1 MKIVMINGQNHK
13 GSTYNIG
20 RLLAKNIGSDKDIVE
35 FFLPKDL
42 NHFCLGCY
50 TCIEDDTKCP
60 FYEEKN
66 RIMKEVEEADI
77 LIFTTPTYCLR
88 ASAPMKSFID
98 LTFNYWMSHRPRK
111 CMFNKKAVVISTAAG
126 SGAKKAV
133 KDVSDALFYWGI
145 PCIVEYGICIQA
157 MNWDGVSE
165 KKKQKIEKDTIRIA
179 QRLSRKKRVKAGI
192 KTKVMFSLMR
202 MMQKADL
209 GSGEADRS
217 YWEKSG
223 WLGKERPWRM
233 VKKLT

>member
-20 RLLAKNIGSDKDIVE
+20 RLLAKKIGNDKDIVE

-50 TCIEDDTKCP
+50 TCIDDDTKCP

-165 KKKQKIEKDTIRIA
+165 KKKQKIEKDTTRIA

-192 KTKVMFSLMR
+192 KTKAMFLLMR

-223 WLGKERPWRM
+223 WLGKERPWRY
-233 VKKLT
+233 

>member
-111 CMFNKKAVVISTAAG
+111 CMFNKTAVVISTAAG

-179 QRLSRKKRVKAGI
+179 QRLSRKKRVKPGI
-192 KTKVMFSLMR
+192 KTKAMFSLMR

-209 GSGEADRS
+209 GSGEADKS

-233 VKKLT
+233 K

>member
-20 RLLAKNIGSDKDIVE
+20 RLLAKNIGNDKDIVE

-66 RIMKEVEEADI
+66 RIMKEVEEADV

-179 QRLSRKKRVKAGI
+179 QRLSRKKCVKTGI
-192 KTKVMFSLMR
+192 KTKALFSLMR
-202 MMQKADL
+202 MMQKADF
-209 GSGEADRS
+209 GSGDADKS
-217 YWEKSG
+217 YWEKCG

-233 VKKLT
+233 KSL

>member
-88 ASAPMKSFID
+88 ASAPMKSFMD

-179 QRLSRKKRVKAGI
+179 QRLSRKKSVKAGI

-209 GSGEADRS
+209 GAGEADKS

-233 VKKLT
+233 E

>member
-50 TCIEDDTKCP
+50 TCIDDDTKCP

-179 QRLSRKKRVKAGI
+179 QRLSRKKCVKAGI
-192 KTKVMFSLMR
+192 KTKAIFSLMR

-209 GSGEADRS
+209 GSGEADKT

-233 VKKLT
+233 KSL

>member
-1 MKIVMINGQNHK
+1 MINGQNHK

-179 QRLSRKKRVKAGI
+179 QRLSRKKSVKAGI
-192 KTKVMFSLMR
+192 KTKAMFSLMR

-209 GSGEADRS
+209 GSGEADKS

-233 VKKLT
+233 K

>member
-20 RLLAKNIGSDKDIVE
+20 RMLAEKIGTDKDIVE
-35 FFLPKDL
+35 FLLPKDL

-50 TCIEDDTKCP
+50 TCIDDDTKCP

-88 ASAPMKSFID
+88 ASAPMKNFID

-111 CMFNKKAVVISTAAG
+111 CMFNKTAVVISTAAG

-133 KDVSDALFYWGI
+133 KDVSDALFYWGS

-179 QRLSRKKRVKAGI
+179 QRLSRKKSVKAGI
-192 KTKVMFSLMR
+192 KTKAIFSLMR
-202 MMQKADL
+202 MMQKADF
-209 GSGEADRS
+209 GSGEADKS

-233 VKKLT
+233 E

>member
-50 TCIEDDTKCP
+50 TCIDDDTKCP

-157 MNWDGVSE
+157 MNWDRVSE

-179 QRLSRKKRVKAGI
+179 QRLSRKKCVKAGI
-192 KTKVMFSLMR
+192 KTKAIFSLMR

-209 GSGEADRS
+209 GSGEADKT

-233 VKKLT
+233 K

>member
-20 RLLAKNIGSDKDIVE
+20 RMLAEKLGSDKDITE

-66 RIMKEVEEADI
+66 RIMKEIEEADV

-165 KKKQKIEKDTIRIA
+165 KKSRKIEKDITRIA
-179 QRLSRKKRVKAGI
+179 RRLLRKKHVKAGI

-202 MMQKADL
+202 MMQKADF
-209 GSGEADRS
+209 GSGEADKS

-223 WLGKERPWRM
+223 WLGKERPWKM
-233 VKKLT
+233 K

>member
-50 TCIEDDTKCP
+50 TCIDDDTKCP

-165 KKKQKIEKDTIRIA
+165 KKKQKIEKNTTRIA

-192 KTKVMFSLMR
+192 KTKAMFSLMR
-202 MMQKADL
+202 MMQKAGL
-209 GSGEADRS
+209 GAGEADKS

-233 VKKLT
+233 K

>member
-20 RLLAKNIGSDKDIVE
+20 RLLAKKIGSDKDIVE

-50 TCIEDDTKCP
+50 TCIDDDTKCP

-66 RIMKEVEEADI
+66 RIMKEVEEADV

-179 QRLSRKKRVKAGI
+179 QRLSRKKCVKAGI
-192 KTKVMFSLMR
+192 KTKAIFSLMR

-209 GSGEADRS
+209 GSGEADKT

-233 VKKLT
+233 K

>member
-20 RLLAKNIGSDKDIVE
+20 RLLARKIGSDKDIVE

-179 QRLSRKKRVKAGI
+179 QRLSRKKCVKAGI
-192 KTKVMFSLMR
+192 KTKAIFSLMR
-202 MMQKADL
+202 MMQKADF
-209 GSGEADRS
+209 GSGEADKS

-233 VKKLT
+233 K

>member
-20 RLLAKNIGSDKDIVE
+20 RMLAEKNGNAEDIVE
-35 FFLPKDL
+35 FFLPRDL
-42 NHFCLGCY
+42 DHFCLGCY
-50 TCIEDDTKCP
+50 TCIDDDTKCP

-165 KKKQKIEKDTIRIA
+165 KKKQKIEKDTTRIA

-192 KTKVMFSLMR
+192 KTKAMFSLMR

-233 VKKLT
+233 KSH

>member
-50 TCIEDDTKCP
+50 TCIDDDTKCP

-145 PCIVEYGICIQA
+145 PGIVEYGICIQA

-179 QRLSRKKRVKAGI
+179 QRLSRKKCVKAGI
-192 KTKVMFSLMR
+192 KTKAIFSLMR

-209 GSGEADRS
+209 GSGEADKT

-233 VKKLT
+233 K

>member
-20 RLLAKNIGSDKDIVE
+20 RLLAKNIGNDKDIVE

-88 ASAPMKSFID
+88 ASAPMKNFID
-98 LTFNYWMSHRPRK
+98 QTFNYWMSHRPRK

-192 KTKVMFSLMR
+192 KTKTMFSLMR

-209 GSGEADRS
+209 GAGEADKS

-223 WLGKERPWRM
+223 WLGKERPW
-233 VKKLT
+233 KNHL

>member
-20 RLLAKNIGSDKDIVE
+20 RLLAKKIGSDKDIVE

-50 TCIEDDTKCP
+50 TCIDDDTKCP

-126 SGAKKAV
+126 RGAKKAV

-157 MNWDGVSE
+157 MNWDGVSQ
-165 KKKQKIEKDTIRIA
+165 KKKQKIEKDTTRIA

-192 KTKVMFSLMR
+192 KTKAMFSLMR

-233 VKKLT
+233 K

>member
-1 MKIVMINGQNHK
+1 M
-13 GSTYNIG
+13 
-20 RLLAKNIGSDKDIVE
+20 LKNIVCRNELWTCEGSDDLVKMGKGLFS
-35 FFLPKDL
+35 FFLHD
-42 NHFCLGCY
+42 
-50 TCIEDDTKCP
+50 E
-60 FYEEKN
+60 YECKFRKMLTLEQFSDKEN

-179 QRLSRKKRVKAGI
+179 QRLSRKKCVKAGI
-192 KTKVMFSLMR
+192 KTKAIFSLMR

-209 GSGEADRS
+209 GSGEADKT

-233 VKKLT
+233 K

>member
-13 GSTYNIG
+13 GSTYTIARILAEKIG
-20 RLLAKNIGSDKDIVE
+20 CGEDIVE

-50 TCIEDDTKCP
+50 TCIDDDSKCP
-60 FYEEKN
+60 FYEEKS

-88 ASAPMKSFID
+88 ASAPMKNFID

-179 QRLSRKKRVKAGI
+179 QRLSRKKSVKAGI

-209 GSGEADRS
+209 GSGEADKS

-233 VKKLT
+233 E

>member
-20 RLLAKNIGSDKDIVE
+20 RLLAKKIGSDKDIVE

-165 KKKQKIEKDTIRIA
+165 KKKQKIEKDTTRIA

-192 KTKVMFSLMR
+192 KTKAMFSLMR

-233 VKKLT
+233 I